1 MTMLKFVTGLFAILL
16 ITVIPIVL
24 KAEDIC
30 EESTDRVEYYL
41 TEFVEEAAQT
51 RHVSKEMVER
61 LFTAVA
67 CEPDIYEIGITL
79 GIRRLVPGG
88 GEYCVN
94 MSTLRLTDRLSE
106 IKDTELDEG
115 DTVTVSAR
123 VVSPSLF
130 SRLTR
135 RYDTAREGVEGS
147 ICMGRRIGWG
157 MKDEND

>member
-1 MTMLKFVTGLFAILL
+1 MLKFVTGLFAILL

-41 TEFVEEAAQT
+41 TEFVEEAAET
-51 RHVSKEMVER
+51 WRVSKEMVER
-61 LFTAVA
+61 LLYSVA

-94 MSTLRLTDRLSE
+94 MSTLQLTDRLSE

-157 MKDEND
+157 RKDEND